1 MTRRRLD
8 VGSFAWALMLSIGM
22 LGSFASV
29 SAAAPDIVL
38 YASDITTLQGNWTKT
53 AGSGAAGSQ
62 YLASADYGWSVA
74 DAPLTSPTHYVQ
86 ATFTANANTPYRVW
100 LRLRGTA
107 NSKYNE
113 SAWVQFNDATD
124 LNGAAVYRLG
134 TVSGLLV
141 NLENCSGCGVS
152 GWGWQDKAYW
162 LKQPSTIKF
171 AATGVHTIRIQT
183 REDGVQFDQIVI
195 SPSTYLTSSPG
206 QFTNDSTVVPKPAT
220 VTSPPSATST
230 PYTGT
235 AVAIPARIA
244 AGNFDNGG
252 EGVAYHDITAGN
264 TGTAYRSTDVDL
276 ESSADGGY
284 DIGWIAAG
292 EWVNYSV
299 NVTAAGSYSAQL
311 RVASPGGG
319 SLHLGFNSPSNVWVV
334 VSVPATGGW
343 QNWTT
348 VNVPVTLGAGPQL
361 MTLLFDTAGF
371 NVASINVAGA
381 SSAVPSAALPAVPT
395 TAIANGA
402 VSMTVT
408 PTLSWVSAGATSYD
422 LRLSTANPPSAYVS
436 NITAYYYS
444 PAALS
449 LGTKYYWQVVA
460 KNAAGSTTGPVW
472 SFTTEGG
479 YTAPPPAPP
488 SSTSWVDTVA
498 VDWNIQVSDASV
510 AHAQRVI
517 DTLMALSPRPQIIV
531 MEEAYQNLYSTY
543 VNQLAVRTG
552 QTWQGVFQTHCP
564 TGGWNGSW
572 CTKSETEGVAIF
584 TSYPI
589 VNSSVLHLP
598 YADCYHSARAAA
610 RLAVSV
616 GGITVQ
622 VFGTHLQTGNCTN
635 PVTTRAASMS
645 LLKSWASNFSRPQIL
660 AGDLNATPDEINTLQ
675 GMNPN
680 FVDTWQLVGSG
691 FSATAFAP
699 NPSMKIDYWLTDAG
713 LKAQPLWTQ
722 VVTTTGTISDHLPL
736 LTAFRIFK

>member
-62 YLASADYGWSVA
+62 YLSSADYGWSVA
-74 DAPLTSPTHYVQ
+74 DAPLASPTHYVQ

-152 GWGWQDKAYW
+152 GWGWQNKAYW

-171 AATGVHTIRIQT
+171 AATGVHTVRIQT
-183 REDGVQFDQIVI
+183 REDGVQVDQIVI
-195 SPSTYLTSSPG
+195 SPSTYLTTSPG
-206 QFTNDSTVVPKPAT
+206 QFTNDSTIVAKPAT
-220 VTSPPSATST
+220 AVSPPPSPPSATST
-230 PYTGT
+230 PYSGT
-235 AVAIPARIA
+235 AIAIPAKISV
-244 AGNFDNGG
+244 GNFDNGG
-252 EGVAYHDITAGN
+252 EGVAYHDITPGN
-264 TGTAYRSTDVDL
+264 TGGAYRSTDVDL

-299 NVTAAGSYSAQL
+299 VSTGGSYTAQL

-319 SLHLGFNSPSNVWVV
+319 SLHLGFNAPSNVWAVV
-334 VSVPATGGW
+334 PVPATGGW

-348 VNVPVTLGAGPQL
+348 VNVPVTLGAGRQL

-371 NVASINVAGA
+371 NVTSINVVGA
-381 SSAVPSAALPAVPT
+381 S
-395 TAIANGA
+395 
-402 VSMTVT
+402 VT
-408 PTLSWVSAGATSYD
+408 S
-422 LRLSTANPPSAYVS
+422 
-436 NITAYYYS
+436 
-444 PAALS
+444 
-449 LGTKYYWQVVA
+449 
-460 KNAAGSTTGPVW
+460 
-472 SFTTEGG
+472 
-479 YTAPPPAPP
+479 PPPPP
-488 SSTSWVDTVA
+488 PPPPTSPSWVDTVV
-498 VDWNIQVSDASV
+498 VDWNIQINDASA

-543 VNQLAVRTG
+543 LNRLAAQTG

-564 TGGWNGSW
+564 PGGWNGSW
-572 CTKSETEGVAIF
+572 CTRSETEGVAIF

-622 VFGTHLQTGNCTN
+622 VFGTHLQTGTCTN
-635 PVTTRAASMS
+635 PVSTRAASMA
-645 LLKSWASNFSRPQIL
+645 LLKSWANNFSRPQIVG
-660 AGDLNATPDEINTLQ
+660 GDLNATPDEINTPQ

-699 NPSMKIDYWLTDAG
+699 NPSMKIDYLLTDAG
-713 LKAQPLWTQ
+713 GRAQPLWTQ
-722 VVTTTGTISDHLPL
+722 VIRTTGTISDHLPL
-736 LTAFRIFK
+736 QTAFRIFR